1 MTCSSPLAEL
11 RYSQLGWKNR
21 HDKKS
26 ELYKHTLEPINY
38 SDICGMEW

>member
-1 MTCSSPLAEL
+1 MLTLFPKLA
-11 RYSQLGWKNR
+11 YSQLGWKNG

-26 ELYKHTLEPINY
+26 EAYKDTLEAVQN